1 MSKYLVKGTETEN
14 RPETI
19 VQHQFNDNAIRH
31 TRTLT
36 EAMGLLNLGIH
47 LVRIE
52 PGKDSTTHHY
62 HEDDEEFIYVLE
74 GSGTAQINNEQ
85 FAISGGDFMAFPTGG
100 PAHSLHNSSNQDLVY
115 LVGGEC
121 HLPDVVHYPE
131 LKRTMLKSLEG
142 RQWSNWDD
150 LHDLPPR

>member
-36 EAMGLLNLGIH
+36 EGMGLLNLGIH

-62 HEDDEEFIYVLE
+62 HEADEEFIYVELTIKTLVL
-74 GSGTAQINNEQ
+74 G
-85 FAISGGDFMAFPTGG
+85 AFKK
-100 PAHSLHNSSNQDLVY
+100 
-115 LVGGEC
+115 
-121 HLPDVVHYPE
+121 E
-131 LKRTMLKSLEG
+131 L
-142 RQWSNWDD
+142 Q
-150 LHDLPPR
+150 